1 MSDYCSKE
9 YILKDLCRLYFELN
23 KKIDFVNIIINT
35 STNDALDIL
44 HDKYKEVKS
53 YITLDEYKKCIK
65 STILM
70 INNNYKFKN
79 VDMSKK
85 CIDKN
90 KIYNDIFVDKLKD
103 FEILNKVLIKY
114 RGKSKIV
121 EIPYGVNRLKYKCFY
136 NNPYIEQ
143 IIIPSSVRYID
154 YLSFEKLPNLKE
166 IYISK
171 RVKYISDYAFG
182 GCNYPLIKCE
192 VDKKPDTWSK
202 KWNYSFYA
210 LNIFK
215 RKMKVLWSKTKK

>member
-1 MSDYCSKE
+1 MIKCITTSN
-9 YILKDLCRLYFELN
+9 LLN
-23 KKIDFVNIIINT
+23 KISNGIRLTSSSLKVSDSLNPSINASNFGQISSLASCRTSDRQIATSIARTSFV
-35 STNDALDIL
+35 TN
-44 HDKYKEVKS
+44 S
-53 YITLDEYKKCIK
+53 
-65 STILM
+65 
-70 INNNYKFKN
+70 
-79 VDMSKK
+79 
-85 CIDKN
+85 
-90 KIYNDIFVDKLKD
+90 
-103 FEILNKVLIKY
+103 
-114 RGKSKIV
+114 KSKIV

-136 NNPYIEQ
+136 NNPFIEK

-192 VDKKPDTWSK
+192 IDKKPDTWSK
-202 KWNYSFYA
+202 KWNYSYYA